1 MISTENI
8 IIIFIILSTFC
19 LSNIMLLHV
28 ISVGSD
34 SSLSAYDHTYS
45 IFCFCHDMTSEH
57 EILPPFYLNSGS
69 FFIPLFIFHSPS
81 LPHFF
86 LPDIILSLFFSV
98 PFSHL
103 FSLIYSNA
111 ATTLF
116 YFSTLSSSLPPSIS
130 TVSDDS
136 SLTLDS
142 CYPLFSLLHFLYG
155 FNFFC
160 DHLTFYCIVSTFYQ
174 SNQKALRALLE
185 AAKVSE
191 ERVDQAI
198 IENKG
203 TAQ

>member
-1 MISTENI
+1 
-8 IIIFIILSTFC
+8 
-19 LSNIMLLHV
+19 MLLHV

-34 SSLSAYDHTYS
+34 SSLSAYDRIYS
-45 IFCFCHDMTSEH
+45 IFRFCHVPDMTSEH

-69 FFIPLFIFHSPS
+69 FFLSFLSFYSPS
-81 LPHFF
+81 LPLFF
-86 LPDIILSLFFSV
+86 LPDIILSLFFFV

-142 CYPLFSLLHFLYG
+142 CYPLFSLLPFLYG

-160 DHLTFYCIVSTFYQ
+160 DHLTFFCIVSTFYQ

-203 TAQ
+203 TAQWLYIYAYLSI